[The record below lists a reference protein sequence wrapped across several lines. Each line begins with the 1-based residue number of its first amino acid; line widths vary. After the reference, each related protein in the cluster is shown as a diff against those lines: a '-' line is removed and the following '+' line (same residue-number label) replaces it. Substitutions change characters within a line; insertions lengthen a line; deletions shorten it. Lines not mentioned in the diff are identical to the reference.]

1 MFPTGLIFYSGRSH
15 GISNHHECSAPEGRG
30 FLVLWVQNR
39 IWRIG
44 ILLPT
49 CWVPSLHRERASF
62 NNAPFPLRTGSF
74 GWVRGYQDQC
84 LAPAFPRFKYC
95 NSSTETFCKS
105 QNMWISQKKKI
116 LVKIQ
121 SYPTIQC
128 QKMYVVSWSATVFL
142 WRILALSFLSPS
154 SLNDV
159 VTSQVKIQYNKA
171 R

>member
-1 MFPTGLIFYSGRSH
+1 MKGNSPVCKWVWNLGLELTSLRRQRHSRTFWDLSGAQDGDKSQEVPLYGSQHGIVFPTGLIFYSGRSH

-105 QNMWISQKKKI
+105 QNMWISQKKKN
-116 LVKIQ
+116 
-121 SYPTIQC
+121 SC
-128 QKMYVVSWSATVFL
+128 
-142 WRILALSFLSPS
+142 
-154 SLNDV
+154 
-159 VTSQVKIQYNKA
+159 
-171 R
+171 